1 MDNGRAGVSV
11 RLVTQRPVSTI
22 TRASDRQGAGA
33 GGIRIIDEA
42 EVDLVI
48 AGGITAKV
56 QRAPTGAD
64 VGDITGVR
72 EDERGLIIIT
82 AHDIEAVSTVRLDRG
97 VAGQGEQTI
106 DGDGRRLGRLED
118 IDGSVVIVGRGR
130 VARIEQGAA
139 IEDERPGVGGRAGGV
154 AATNRRD
161 LADVGEGGDGQGA
174 ATDDGGA
181 GVIIQAGEGLGAGAV
196 LDDGDSSGGL
206 VDQAVE
212 GAVRGAVHEGDDG
225 GRGVGIND
233 GTRADEG
240 PDRDTGRSA
249 HARPIRTRGAG
260 SVEIEGRALTEIQ
273 EGRTGLSGADGGR
286 AAGKSQGAGVDVNA
300 AGEGVGAGDDKDTR
314 ASLGERTRA
323 TRDQVID
330 GQRVSRSRAFGRDDD
345 FRVGSAEGTRAGDGG
360 GTGAIIKEHTARG
373 VGEESVERKGLG
385 TSQFERVHALGAGDR
400 QVGGGEIVGGGGQ
413 SRGRERCIR
422 RESARGRTADE
433 PVDAAE
439 GGPTANDA
447 IGAGRTGREGEAATG
462 DRGEVERGAR
472 TAGTQGSKGE
482 YGVAAGDTDGLN
494 GTMAGRGRKDTEGLG
509 GRRAGDTF
517 ITEHTTRGVAEGVDV
532 EDDRAAVR
540 QDVECADF
548 TELEHAVRDGGGAGQ
563 GIARG
568 RGEHPGSRAHLLQA
582 GDDGAAI
589 RDD

>member
-11 RLVTQRPVSTI
+11 RLVTERPESTI
-22 TRASDRQGAGA
+22 TRASDRQSAA
-33 GGIRIIDEA
+33 ERIVDKA

-48 AGGITAKV
+48 AGGITAKI
-56 QRAPTGAD
+56 QRARTRAE
-64 VGDITGVR
+64 VGDVAGIG
-72 EDERGLIIIT
+72 EDEGSLIITT

-118 IDGSVVIVGRGR
+118 IDVTVVVVGLGR
-130 VARIEQGAA
+130 VARVEQGAA

-181 GVIIQAGEGLGAGAV
+181 GVIIQAGEGLGTGAV

-225 GRGVGIND
+225 GRGVGVND

-260 SVEIEGRALTEIQ
+260 GVEIEGRALTEIQ

-286 AAGKSQGAGVDVNA
+286 AAGKSQGAGVDVDA
-300 AGEGVGAGDDKDTR
+300 AGEGVGAGDDEDTR
-314 ASLGERTRA
+314 ARLGERTRA

-345 FRVGSAEGTRAGDGG
+345 FRVGSAESTRAGDGG
-360 GTGAIIKEHTARG
+360 GTGAIIKEDTTGG
-373 VGEESVERKGLG
+373 VGQETVNRQRLSSDELQGVEGLG
-385 TSQFERVHALGAGDR
+385 TGDR
-400 QVGGGEIVGGGGQ
+400 EISGREVVGGGGQ
-413 SRGRERCIR
+413 SRGRERRIR
-422 RESARGRTADE
+422 REGRARRARRE
-433 PVDAAE
+433 PVSAAE
-439 GGPTANDA
+439 GGITTDDTV
-447 IGAGRTGREGEAATG
+447 GAGHRSREGEATAG

-472 TAGTQGSKGE
+472 RAGTEGSKGE
-482 YGVAAGDTDGLN
+482 YGGAARDTNGLH
-494 GTMAGRGRKDTEGLG
+494 GTMAGRGGKDTEGLG
-509 GRRAGDTF
+509 GRRGRDTF

-532 EDDRAAVR
+532 EEDRAAVR
-540 QDVECADF
+540 QDVERADF
-548 TELEHAVRDGGGAGQ
+548 AELEHTVGNGGGAGQ